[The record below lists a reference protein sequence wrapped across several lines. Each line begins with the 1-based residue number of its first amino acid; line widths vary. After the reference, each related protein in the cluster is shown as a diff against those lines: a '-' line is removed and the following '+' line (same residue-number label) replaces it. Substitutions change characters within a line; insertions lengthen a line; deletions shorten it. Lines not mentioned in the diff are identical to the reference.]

1 MTQKRNLLG
10 GHLPPVTASAIV
22 GTNGYQENGAVAKT
36 LLGTTQ
42 ATALQLSA
50 DVENVTGASNTGGLL
65 PQSADPSDNVF
76 IYNSGVNTVKIYPAT
91 ATGTIN
97 GGSAGAA
104 FSLTTL
110 TGQGFT
116 QIGGADNWATN

>member
-1 MTQKRNLLG
+1 MTQKKNIIG
-10 GHLPPVTASAIV
+10 AHMPPTAATAIV
-22 GTNGYQENGAVAKT
+22 GTNGYQENGAAAKT
-36 LLGTTQ
+36 LTGTTQ
-42 ATALQLSA
+42 ATALQLGA

-65 PQSADPSDNVF
+65 PQSADVSDNLF
-76 IYNSGVNTVKIYPAT
+76 IYNSGTNTVKIYPAT
-91 ATGTIN
+91 AAGTIN

-116 QIGGADNWATN
+116 QIGGVDNWATN

>member
-1 MTQKRNLLG
+1 MTQKKNLIG
-10 GHLPPVTASAIV
+10 AHLSPHAASMIV
-22 GTNGYQENGAVAKT
+22 GTNGYQENGAAAKT
-36 LLGTTQ
+36 LTGTTQ
-42 ATALQLSA
+42 ATALQLAA
-50 DVENVTGASNTGGLL
+50 DVENVTGSANTGGLL
-65 PQSADPSDNVF
+65 PQNADVSDNIFV
-76 IYNSGVNTVKIYPAT
+76 YNSGTNTVKVYPAT

-116 QIGGADNWATN
+116 QVGGADNWATN

>member
-1 MTQKRNLLG
+1 MPQKKNMIG
-10 GHLPPVTASAIV
+10 AHFPPVQASIIV
-22 GTNGYQENGAVAKT
+22 GTNGYQENGASAKT
-36 LLGTTQ
+36 LTGTTQ

-65 PQSADPSDNVF
+65 PQAADPSDNVF

-91 ATGTIN
+91 AAGTIN

-104 FSLTTL
+104 YSLTTL

-116 QIGGADNWATN
+116 QVGGVDNWATN